1 MQNDQEFAALL
12 CKKDIDAKRAFQE
25 IYTDELY
32 FIASKLVNVGIE
44 EDSWDYRTKKG
55 YNIKVSDDVSD
66 TYLWLLHQVELK
78 SCLYKGLAEFKNYIL
93 SVLNGSFI
101 KKIG

>member
-1 MQNDQEFAALL
+1 MFKDDREFASLL
-12 CKKDIDAKRAFQE
+12 CNKDKDAKRAFQE

-32 FIASKLVNVGIE
+32 FIASKLVNVGID

-78 SCLYKGLAEFKNYIL
+78 SCLYKGLAEL
-93 SVLNGSFI
+93 
-101 KKIG
+101 